1 MTAYLVAISIIV
13 LIYLLLSLGLTIQYG
28 LTGLINFGLVGFFAI
43 GAYVSALLAMNG
55 VPLPLA
61 FLAASAMAGL
71 AAWPIGLIALRLRDD
86 YFAIVTLGFSEA
98 VRLVIVNEAW
108 LTNGVRGITGVPGL
122 FQSAG
127 SSAPLITL
135 GVLLAVNA
143 AIIFILHRIVRSP
156 FGRALEAV
164 RDDETALMALGKSPS
179 RFKIEV
185 LILGSA
191 LAGLAGAFYGHYVTY
206 IVPDQFVPL
215 TTFYIWMAVIIGGVG
230 RVRHPACSA
239 RRSARTRGL
248 SRRRAAMTAI
258 LQVKGLRGGYM
269 ADVEILKGVDLALDA
284 GRIVTVAGTNGAG
297 KSTLAKAI
305 AGLLPHVTGDILIE
319 GRSIRAEPA
328 ERRAECGIG
337 YVPQVANV
345 FGALTVLENL
355 QVVAVGSNRRQRIQD
370 VFGRFPAL
378 ASRKRR
384 AASSLSGGERQQ
396 LAFARALIASP
407 KIMVLDEPT
416 AALSPAKVRRTR
428 GRALSGAGPF
438 AGDRT
443 HI

>member
-1 MTAYLVAISIIV
+1 MTAYLIAISIIV

-28 LTGLINFGLVGFFAI
+28 LTGLINFGLVGFFAV

-55 VPLPLA
+55 VPLPVA
-61 FLAASAMAGL
+61 FIAASTVAGL

-122 FQSAG
+122 FQNAG

-135 GVLLAVNA
+135 CVLLAVNA
-143 AIIFILHRIVRSP
+143 VIIFFLHCIVRSP

-230 RVRHPACSA
+230 RVSGAVVGTVLLIGMLEGSRFIRDLIPAIPD
-239 RRSARTRGL
+239 TE
-248 SRRRAAMTAI
+248 
-258 LQVKGLRGGYM
+258 M
-269 ADVEILKGVDLALDA
+269 ASVRIGV
-284 GRIVTVAGTNGAG
+284 V
-297 KSTLAKAI
+297 
-305 AGLLPHVTGDILIE
+305 GLLLILFMIYRPQGLLGDFT
-319 GRSIRAEPA
+319 
-328 ERRAECGIG
+328 RR
-337 YVPQVANV
+337 
-345 FGALTVLENL
+345 
-355 QVVAVGSNRRQRIQD
+355 
-370 VFGRFPAL
+370 
-378 ASRKRR
+378 
-384 AASSLSGGERQQ
+384 
-396 LAFARALIASP
+396 
-407 KIMVLDEPT
+407 
-416 AALSPAKVRRTR
+416 
-428 GRALSGAGPF
+428 
-438 AGDRT
+438 
-443 HI
+443 